1 MSDQAL
7 PHGWYTRLSYYT
19 RPKPATPPDFE
30 QPIMTKDA
38 SGVAKLLNTLQIP
51 GYQNYSVLPAGLKW
65 RSNTFFIIAT
75 VAIGLFTDLC
85 LYGLIVPVLPFMLE
99 DRVGVPEEQIQSL
112 TSGLLAAYAA
122 ASVCF
127 SPIAGIL
134 ADKVA
139 TRQAPFL
146 FGLLSLLA
154 STVLLFLGTTVPV
167 LVLARILQ
175 GISAG
180 FVWTIGLALCLETV
194 GPENLGKTIGSIF
207 SFIAVGA
214 LAAPILGGVLY
225 EKTGIKGVFA
235 LGASILAV
243 DFIMRLLVIEKK
255 IANKYYADDPSTV
268 SDLNTTRANGETNGQ
283 SQDTEAQPNGDTND
297 EEQPLLGGKHPDD
310 TYYKLKPREEYPKLV
325 QWIPIL
331 PCLSDPMLLTA
342 LLVAMIQAVLLGSF
356 DSTIPTVA
364 KQLFGFTSLRSGLL
378 FIPLGVFDFILG
390 PVFGW
395 CVDRFGT
402 KPVAVLSY
410 AFLVPVLVCLRIPHE
425 GGTDQIIVYA
435 VLLGLCG
442 IGLAGIGAPSIVEA
456 GAIVQKYY
464 EVNPDYFGEKG
475 PYAQLYGMSNMVFS
489 FGLTVGPELAGE
501 LKQAIGYGNMNIVLA
516 AVCLITSVLCYI
528 FIGGKPKV
536 LRREKRNTHLARKRA

>member
-1 MSDQAL
+1 MAGKTSSL
-7 PHGWYTRLSYYT
+7 
-19 RPKPATPPDFE
+19 
-30 QPIMTKDA
+30 
-38 SGVAKLLNTLQIP
+38 AKVLNTLQIP
-51 GYQNYSVLPAGLKW
+51 GYQNYDVEPAGLKW
-65 RSNTFFIIAT
+65 RSNTFFIVAT
-75 VAIGLFTDLC
+75 VAIGLFTDLF
-85 LYGLIVPVLPFMLE
+85 LYGLIVPVLPFMLQ
-99 DRVGVPEEQIQSL
+99 DRVGVPEEQVQSL
-112 TSGLLAAYAA
+112 TSALLAAYAA
-122 ASVCF
+122 ASVVF
-127 SPIAGIL
+127 SPVAGIL

-146 FGLLSLLA
+146 FGLLALLA

-167 LVLARILQ
+167 LALARILQ
-175 GISAG
+175 GISAA

-207 SFIAVGA
+207 SFIAVGN

-225 EKTGIKGVFA
+225 EKTGIVGVFA

-255 IANKYYADDPSTV
+255 VANKYYADDPSTV
-268 SDLNTTRANGETNGQ
+268 SDLNTARGENDTSEDN
-283 SQDTEAQPNGDTND
+283 QDTEAQADTHENG
-297 EEQPLLGGKHPDD
+297 EEMPLLGGKHPDD
-310 TYYKLKPREEYPKLV
+310 AYYKLKPREEYSALV
-325 QWIPIL
+325 QWVPII
-331 PCLSDPMLLTA
+331 PCLTDPMLLTA

-364 KQLFGFTSLRSGLL
+364 KQLFGFSSLRSGLL

-390 PVFGW
+390 PIFGW
-395 CVDRFGT
+395 CVDRYGT
-402 KPVAVLSY
+402 KPVAVIAY

-425 GGTDQIIVYA
+425 GGMDQIIIYC

-489 FGLTVGPELAGE
+489 FGLAVGPELAGE
-501 LKQAIGYGNMNIVLA
+501 LKQAIGYGNMNAILA
-516 AVCLITSVLCYI
+516 AVCLITSILCFV
-528 FIGGKPKV
+528 FIGGKPKA
-536 LRREKRNTHLARKRA
+536 LRREKRNTHLSRKRA